1 MTTDQPSAK
10 THILRCGERLI
21 ATKGFVGVGLAEI
34 LAAAGVPDFDPLW
47 IDDDLGLQ
55 ARYGERIPVL
65 RREDSGGELDW
76 PFDAA
81 AVRGFIAG

>member
-1 MTTDQPSAK
+1 
-10 THILRCGERLI
+10 
-21 ATKGFVGVGLAEI
+21 V

-55 ARYGERIPVL
+55 ARYGARVPVL
-65 RREDSGGELDW
+65 RDESCARELDW

-81 AVRGFIAG
+81 AVRELLAHR